1 MSNKAKDWIFY
12 GLLALVALG
21 LYASGKHTEVIGFAQ
36 RGLLATGV
44 LNPSVETRKNEGKEE
59 LAAYTKADGNLLL
72 RDTSGKLLA
81 LEELQGKTVFLN
93 LWATWCPP
101 CIAEMPSIAGL
112 YEEMG
117 DEVVFILLSQDRNF
131 RTAIDFMDRK
141 GYEMPI
147 YELAAPLPEQYQTGS
162 IPSTFVIDKHGNLVM
177 QHRGMADYNTEDF
190 KNFLKSLE

>member
-1 MSNKAKDWIFY
+1 MSKKAKDWIFY

-36 RGLLATGV
+36 RGLLATGL
-44 LNPSVETRKNEGKEE
+44 LNPTFKDVAKEDNV
-59 LAAYTKADGNLLL
+59 AYTKADGNLLL

-101 CIAEMPSIAGL
+101 CIAEMPSIAAL

-117 DEVVFILLSQDRNF
+117 EEVVFILLSQDRNF

-162 IPSTFVIDKHGNLVM
+162 IPSTFVIDKDGNLVM

-190 KNFLKSLE
+190 KEFLKSLE

>member
-1 MSNKAKDWIFY
+1 MSKKAKDWIFY

-36 RGLLATGV
+36 RGLLATGL
-44 LNPSVETRKNEGKEE
+44 LNPTFKDVAKEDNV
-59 LAAYTKADGNLLL
+59 AYTKADGNLLL

-101 CIAEMPSIAGL
+101 CIAEMPSIAAL

-117 DEVVFILLSQDRNF
+117 KEVVFILLSQDRNF

-162 IPSTFVIDKHGNLVM
+162 IPSTFVIDKDGNLVM

-190 KNFLKSLE
+190 KEFLKSLE